1 MPQTTLC
8 SNYESVRQNLNCPNY
23 QLKSYHKIK
32 PNHHQYY
39 TSIHTN
45 EIFNI
50 LPELHQYTH
59 ITKLSIHIL
68 NTKQLENMECL
79 LRQHIQPC
87 PNIIDIELTI
97 KVKIDNEII
106 RRLFQIF
113 PNITRLRL
121 DCPKGDCIDIST
133 VNQNLK
139 QLRLYAL
146 KIPDS
151 CVDCICAMHGLES
164 ICFGHTTCQPIPQSV
179 RDKLYNAFSEKIKE
193 HPDWIQGEAHSFW
206 FNY

>member
-1 MPQTTLC
+1 MYLKIPLTLNYKPIPFCEQKGTRRIGVTPVALHWAGDSMPVQT
-8 SNYESVRQNLNCPNY
+8 V
-23 QLKSYHKIK
+23 
-32 PNHHQYY
+32 
-39 TSIHTN
+39 
-45 EIFNI
+45 
-50 LPELHQYTH
+50 
-59 ITKLSIHIL
+59 
-68 NTKQLENMECL
+68 
-79 LRQHIQPC
+79 C

-97 KVKIDNEII
+97 KVKIPDEIC

-146 KIPDS
+146 KMPDS

-179 RDKLYNAFSEKIKE
+179 RDKLMLLFTEKIKE
-193 HPDWIQGEAHSFW
+193 HPDWVQSEAHSFW

>member
-8 SNYESVRQNLNCPNY
+8 SNYDGKTQLNLNNL

-50 LPELHQYTH
+50 LPELHRYTH

-68 NTKQLENMECL
+68 NTKQLENMENIFKN
-79 LRQHIQPC
+79 HTHVC
-87 PNIIDIELTI
+87 PNITNIEITA
-97 KVKIDNEII
+97 KVKIPDEIC

-113 PNITRLRL
+113 PNITRVWL

-133 VNQNLK
+133 VNNNLK

-146 KIPDS
+146 KIPES
-151 CVDCICAMHGLES
+151 CVDCICAMNGLES
-164 ICFGHTTCQPIPQSV
+164 ICFGYEDCKPMPQSV
-179 RDKLYNAFSEKIKE
+179 KDKLLNAFAEKIKD
-193 HPDWIQGEAHSFW
+193 HPTWLQGEAHSFW

>member
-8 SNYESVRQNLNCPNY
+8 SNYDGKTQLNLNNL

-45 EIFNI
+45 EIFSI
-50 LPELHQYTH
+50 LPELHRYTH
-59 ITKLSIHIL
+59 ITKLNIHIL
-68 NTKQLENMECL
+68 NAKQRENMAFL
-79 LRQHIQPC
+79 LMQHIQPC
-87 PNIIDIELTI
+87 PNIIDIELTV
-97 KVKIDNEII
+97 KVKIDNEIT

-113 PNITRLRL
+113 PNINRLWL

-133 VNQNLK
+133 VNKNLK

-151 CVDCICAMHGLES
+151 CVDCICAMKQLDS
-164 ICFGHTTCQPIPQSV
+164 ICFGHTTCKPIPQHV
-179 RDKLYNAFSEKIKE
+179 NDKLILLFAEKIKE
-193 HPDWIQGEAHSFW
+193 HPDWLQGEAQSFW

>member
-8 SNYESVRQNLNCPNY
+8 SNYDGKTQLNLNNL
-23 QLKSYHKIK
+23 QMKSYHKIK

-50 LPELHQYTH
+50 LPELYRYKH

-68 NTKQLENMECL
+68 NTKQLENMENIF
-79 LRQHIQPC
+79 RQQIHTC
-87 PNIIDIELTI
+87 FNITDMELTV
-97 KVKIDNEII
+97 KVKLPDEIC
-106 RRLFQIF
+106 RKLFQIF
-113 PNITRLRL
+113 PNITRLWL

-146 KIPDS
+146 KIPES
-151 CVDCICAMHGLES
+151 CVDCICAMNGLES
-164 ICFGHTTCQPIPQSV
+164 ICFGYEGCTPMPQSV
-179 RDKLYNAFSEKIKE
+179 KDKLMILFSEKIKE
-193 HPDWIQGEAHSFW
+193 HPDWIQGEGHRFW